1 MALLDAHTREEVRR
15 LLADLKSPVRLLVF
29 VQNIDCMYCRETR
42 QLIEEVAALS
52 NQITMEVYN
61 RITDREIAER
71 YGIDKAPAV
80 VIEGDQ
86 DYGIRYFGIPSGYE
100 FGSLIEDIRMVGARD
115 SGLSPSSRKRLAQ
128 IQTPVHIQVFVTPTC
143 PYCPRMVRLAHQ
155 AAMESPWIR
164 ADMVEAMEFPELADY
179 YGVYGVPRTVIN
191 EVIHI
196 EGAVPEGYFINEL
209 LKVTDPEAMARAQ
222 AAWERMRYE
231 LASAHAHHHHHPHDE
246 EE

>member
-1 MALLDAHTREEVRR
+1 V
-15 LLADLKSPVRLLVF
+15 
-29 VQNIDCMYCRETR
+29 
-42 QLIEEVAALS
+42 
-52 NQITMEVYN
+52 
-61 RITDREIAER
+61 AER
-71 YGIDKAPAV
+71 YGIDKVPAV

-115 SGLSPSSRKRLAQ
+115 SGLSPASRQRMAQ

-155 AAMESPWIR
+155 AAFESPWIR
-164 ADMVEAMEFPELADY
+164 ADAIEAMEFPELADF

-209 LKVTDPEAMARAQ
+209 MKVMDPEAMAKAT
-222 AAWERMRYE
+222 AAWERMR
-231 LASAHAHHHHHPHDE
+231 HAVAAGHVHHHHPDDQD
-246 EE
+246 

>member
-1 MALLDAHTREEVRR
+1 MALLDVHTREEVRR
-15 LLADLKSPVRLLVF
+15 LLAELKNPVRLLVF
-29 VQNIDCMYCRETR
+29 IQNLDCMYCRETQ
-42 QLIEEVAALS
+42 QLIEEVASLS
-52 NQITMEVYN
+52 DRVSVEVHN
-61 RITDREIAER
+61 RVTDREMAGR
-71 YGIDKAPAV
+71 YGIDKTPAV

-100 FGSLIEDIRMVGARD
+100 FGSLIEDIRMVGKRD
-115 SGLSPSSRKRLAQ
+115 SGLSPSTRQRLAR

-155 AAMESPWIR
+155 VAMESPWIR

-209 LKVTDPEAMARAQ
+209 MKVTDPEAMAQAQ
-222 AAWERMRYE
+222 AAWEQTRRG
-231 LASAHAHHHHHPHDE
+231 LDIVRPSSRRS
-246 EE
+246 

>member
-1 MALLDAHTREEVRR
+1 MALLDTRTREEVKR
-15 LLADLKSPVRLLVF
+15 LLADLKNPVRLLVF
-29 VQNIDCMYCRETR
+29 IQKMDCTYCQETQ

-52 NQITMEVYN
+52 DQISMEVYN

-80 VIEGDQ
+80 VIEGDR

-155 AAMESPWIR
+155 AAMESSWIR

-209 LKVTDPEAMARAQ
+209 MKVTDPEAMARAQ
-222 AAWERMRYE
+222 AVWERMRYE
-231 LASAHAHHHHHPHDE
+231 LSSAHAHHHYHADE
-246 EE
+246 ELD

>member
-1 MALLDAHTREEVRR
+1 MALLDTHTREEVRR
-15 LLADLKSPVRLLVF
+15 LLADLKNPVRLLVF
-29 VQNIDCMYCRETR
+29 TQNLDCIYCRETQ

-61 RITDREIAER
+61 RIADREIAER

-100 FGSLIEDIRMVGARD
+100 FSSMIEDIRMVGNRD

-164 ADMVEAMEFPELADY
+164 ADMVEAMEFPKLADY
-179 YGVYGVPRTVIN
+179 YGVYGVPCTVIN
-191 EVIHI
+191 EVIRI
-196 EGAVPEGYFINEL
+196 EGAMPEGYFINEL
-209 LKVTDPEAMARAQ
+209 LKVTDPQAMAQAR

-231 LASAHAHHHHHPHDE
+231 LDGAHVYHHRHPHR
-246 EE
+246 

>member
-1 MALLDAHTREEVRR
+1 MALLDARTREEVRR
-15 LLADLKSPVRLLVF
+15 LLAEIKNPVRLLVF
-29 VQNIDCMYCRETR
+29 IQSLNCMYCRETQ
-42 QLIEEVAALS
+42 QLIEEVASLS
-52 NQITMEVYN
+52 DRVSMEVYN
-61 RITDREIAER
+61 RVTDREVAER

-80 VIEGDQ
+80 VIEGDG
-86 DYGIRYFGIPSGYE
+86 DYGIRYFGIPAGYE
-100 FGSLIEDIRMVGARD
+100 FGSLIEDIRMVGERD
-115 SGLSPSSRKRLAQ
+115 SGLSPSTRQRLAR

-155 AAMESPWIR
+155 VAMESPWIR

-209 LKVTDPEAMARAQ
+209 MQVTDPEAMAQAQ
-222 AAWERMRYE
+222 AAWERARRG
-231 LASAHAHHHHHPHDE
+231 LGIAHPSSRPS
-246 EE
+246 

>member
-15 LLADLKSPVRLLVF
+15 LLMDLKNPVRLLVF
-29 VQNIDCMYCRETR
+29 IQHIDCVYCRETR
-42 QLIEEVAALS
+42 QLIEEVASLS
-52 NQITMEVYN
+52 DQITVEVYN
-61 RITDREIAER
+61 RITDREVAER

-209 LKVTDPEAMARAQ
+209 MKVTDPEAMARAR
-222 AAWERMRYE
+222 AAWEHTRHA
-231 LASAHAHHHHHPHDE
+231 LAGAHAHHHHHGDE

>member
-15 LLADLKSPVRLLVF
+15 LLADLKNPVRLLVF
-29 VQNIDCMYCRETR
+29 TQNIDCMYCRETR

-52 NQITMEVYN
+52 DQISLEVYN
-61 RITDREIAER
+61 RITDREMAER
-71 YGIDKAPAV
+71 YGIDKTPAV

-115 SGLSPSSRKRLAQ
+115 SGLSPSSRKRIAQ

-155 AAMESPWIR
+155 AAFESPWIR
-164 ADMVEAMEFPELADY
+164 ADMVEAMEFPELADF

-209 LKVTDPEAMARAQ
+209 MKVTDPEAMAQ
-222 AAWERMRYE
+222 ARKAWERMRRE
-231 LASAHAHHHHHPHDE
+231 LTGVHAHHHHDAE
-246 EE
+246 VED

>member
-15 LLADLKSPVRLLVF
+15 LLSDLKNPVRLLVF
-29 VQNIDCMYCRETR
+29 VQHIDCVYCRETR
-42 QLIEEVAALS
+42 QLIEEVGALS
-52 NQITMEVYN
+52 DQIAVEVYN
-61 RITDREIAER
+61 RITDRELAER

-100 FGSLIEDIRMVGARD
+100 FGSLIEDIRMVSARD

-164 ADMVEAMEFPELADY
+164 ADMVEAMEFPELADQ

-209 LKVTDPEAMARAQ
+209 LKVTDPEAMAQAR
-222 AAWERMRYE
+222 AAWERMRM
-231 LASAHAHHHHHPHDE
+231 AFAHAHPHPHSDSDE

>member
-15 LLADLKSPVRLLVF
+15 LLADLKNPVRMRVF
-29 VQNIDCMYCRETR
+29 IQNIDCVYCRETR
-42 QLIEEVAALS
+42 QLVEEVAALS
-52 NQITMEVYN
+52 DQISVEIYN
-61 RITDREIAER
+61 RITDREVAER
-71 YGIDKAPAV
+71 YGIDLAPAI

-115 SGLSPSSRKRLAQ
+115 SGLSPSSRQQLAR
-128 IQTPVHIQVFVTPTC
+128 IQTPVHIRVFVTPTC

-164 ADMVEAMEFPELADY
+164 ADMIEAMEFPELADA

-196 EGAVPEGYFINEL
+196 EGAVPEGYFIREL
-209 LKVTDPEAMARAQ
+209 MKVTDPEAMARARTAWDQ
-222 AAWERMRYE
+222 ARRE
-231 LASAHAHHHHHPHDE
+231 LARIHAHHHHEHEDE
-246 EE
+246 A

>member
-1 MALLDAHTREEVRR
+1 MALLDARTREEVRR
-15 LLADLKSPVRLLVF
+15 LLADLSHPVRLRVF
-29 VQNIDCMYCRETR
+29 IQHTDCVYCRETR
-42 QLIEEVAALS
+42 QLVEEVAALS
-52 NQITMEVYN
+52 DRISLEVHN
-61 RITDREIAER
+61 RITDREVAER
-71 YGIDKAPAV
+71 YGIDKVPAL

-115 SGLSPSSRKRLAQ
+115 SGLSPASRQRLAR

-155 AAMESPWIR
+155 AAFESPWIR
-164 ADMVEAMEFPELADY
+164 ADMIEAMEFPELADF

-209 LKVTDPEAMARAQ
+209 MKVMDPEAMAKAT
-222 AAWERMRYE
+222 AAWERMRH
-231 LASAHAHHHHHPHDE
+231 AIAAGHAHSHHHDDE
-246 EE
+246 D